1 MSERRD
7 DDETLVARAN
17 AGDAAAFTGLYRA
30 HGGWAFGLALRFT
43 GSRDDALD
51 VVQESFDALF
61 GKFPGFALATS
72 IRAFLYP
79 VVRHTAISLL
89 RKRRRIVPL
98 DAGALRAAEP
108 SLGWGPEA
116 PSEFDRMIAALPD
129 EQREVVRLRFGLDL
143 KLAEIA
149 EALGVPVG
157 TVKSRLHNAL
167 TALRARAG

>member
-1 MSERRD
+1 MAEPRD
-7 DDETLVARAN
+7 DDRALVARAN
-17 AGDAAAFTGLYRA
+17 AGDGAAFTALYRT
-30 HGGWAFGLALRFT
+30 HRDWAIGLAVRFT
-43 GSRDDALD
+43 GNRDDALE

-61 GKFPGFALATS
+61 GKFPGFVLSTT

-79 VVRHTAISLL
+79 VVRHSAISLL

-98 DAGALRAAEP
+98 DEGARRAVEP
-108 SLGWGPEA
+108 ALGWEPEA
-116 PSEFDRMIAALPD
+116 PSDFDRMIAGLPE

-143 KLAEIA
+143 KLEEIA

-167 TALRARAG
+167 EALRDREK